1 MRISDWS
8 SDVCSSYLSS
18 VYERGDH
25 VTVDTGAEEGDLVDK
40 PIRQII
46 EELEARM
53 KAAAADLEFEDAAR
67 IRDEIKR
74 LEAAELGMTPE
85 GKPLPKGAVIRLKD
99 RKSTRLNS
107 SH

>member
-1 MRISDWS
+1 MEYNTAHGITPESVKKNIGDI
-8 SDVCSSYLSS
+8 LSS

-67 IRDEIKR
+67 IRAEIKR
-74 LEAAELGMTPE
+74 LEADALGMTPE
-85 GKPLPKGAVIRLKD
+85 GKPLPD
-99 RKSTRLNS
+99 RQSVVEGTRV
-107 SH
+107 